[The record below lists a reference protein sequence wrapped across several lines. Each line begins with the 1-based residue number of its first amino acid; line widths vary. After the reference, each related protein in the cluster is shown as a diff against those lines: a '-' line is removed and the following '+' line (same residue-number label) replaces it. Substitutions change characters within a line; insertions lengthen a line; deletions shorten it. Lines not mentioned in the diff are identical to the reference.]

1 MIISALLS
9 LQARYSL
16 IPVRACVCACERKN
30 TNFTLYYTVLNQRL
44 ALVRDTVVVVF
55 YAHLRQQQ
63 RSHSGEIACLR
74 AHRHGLL
81 VLRRRRRRRHQWHRR
96 RRRLCSETPHS
107 AGLGLKH
114 RHRTPAATKMLCVCV
129 CVDCRAGPKIR
140 PSPPTNKP
148 QVRAC
153 LRGMRLSDK
162 SMRHG
167 CRSVFTSPQ
176 PNQHQPKLN

>member
-1 MIISALLS
+1 M
-9 LQARYSL
+9 RVG
-16 IPVRACVCACERKN
+16 VRVCVLRACERKN

-44 ALVRDTVVVVF
+44 ALVRDIVVVVF

-96 RRRLCSETPHS
+96 RRRLCSEPPHS
-107 AGLGLKH
+107 AGMGLKH

-129 CVDCRAGPKIR
+129 WIAARAPKSGP
-140 PSPPTNKP
+140 PPPQTNRKC
-148 QVRAC
+148 VRAC
-153 LRGMRLSDK
+153 G
-162 SMRHG
+162 G
-167 CRSVFTSPQ
+167 CDSAIRVCATGVEVCLPPPNPTSI
-176 PNQHQPKLN
+176 NRN